1 MDATAWAT
9 FWAFISLVIFLAVL
23 VYLKVPSALGR
34 ALDERADRIRKELE
48 EARTLREEAQQ
59 LLAEY
64 HRKRKEAEKEAGDI
78 VAAAGRE
85 AKALLE
91 DAKRATEEYVVRR
104 NKLAEQKIATAETD
118 AINAVRTSAVDL
130 AVAAAGRIVSDKM
143 DAKLSGSL
151 FKDALTQ
158 VKSNLN

>member
-1 MDATAWAT
+1 MDST
-9 FWAFISLVIFLAVL
+9 FWAFIALLLFIALI
-23 VYLKVPSALGR
+23 VYLKVPGMIGR
-34 ALDERADRIRKELE
+34 SLDERAENIKKELE

-78 VAAAGRE
+78 VAAAERE

-91 DAKRATEEYVVRR
+91 DAKQATEEYVIRR

-118 AINAVRTSAVDL
+118 AINAVRASAVDL
-130 AVAAAGRIVSDKM
+130 AIAAAGKIVADKV
-143 DAKLSGSL
+143 DAKVANTL
-151 FKDALTQ
+151 FKDALGQ
-158 VKSNLN
+158 VKTNLN

>member
-1 MDATAWAT
+1 MDST
-9 FWAFISLVIFLAVL
+9 FWAFIALLLFFALIA
-23 VYLKVPSALGR
+23 YLKVPGMIGR
-34 ALDERADRIRKELE
+34 SLDERAENIKKELE

-78 VAAAGRE
+78 VAAAERE

-118 AINAVRTSAVDL
+118 AINAVRASAVDL
-130 AVAAAGRIVSDKM
+130 AIAAAGKIVADKV
-143 DAKLSGSL
+143 DAKVAGTF
-151 FKDALTQ
+151 FKDALGQ
-158 VKSNLN
+158 VKTNLN

>member
-1 MDATAWAT
+1 MDST
-9 FWAFISLVIFLAVL
+9 FWAFIALLLFIALI
-23 VYLKVPSALGR
+23 VYLKVPGVIGR
-34 ALDERADRIRKELE
+34 SLDERAENIKKELE

-78 VAAAGRE
+78 VAAAERE

-91 DAKRATEEYVVRR
+91 DAKQATEDYVVRR

-118 AINAVRTSAVDL
+118 AINAVRASAVDL
-130 AVAAAGRIVSDKM
+130 AIAAAGKIVADKV
-143 DAKLSGSL
+143 DAKVAGTL
-151 FKDALTQ
+151 FKDALGQ
-158 VKSNLN
+158 VKTNLN

>member
-1 MDATAWAT
+1 MDST
-9 FWAFISLVIFLAVL
+9 FWALVALILFIALI
-23 VYLKVPSALGR
+23 VYLKVPGMIGR
-34 ALDERADRIRKELE
+34 SLDERAENIKKELE

-78 VAAAGRE
+78 VAAAERE

-118 AINAVRTSAVDL
+118 AINAVRASAVDL
-130 AVAAAGRIVSDKM
+130 AVAAAGKIVADKV
-143 DAKLSGSL
+143 DAKVAGNL
-151 FKDALTQ
+151 FKDALGQ
-158 VKSNLN
+158 VKQT

>member
-1 MDATAWAT
+1 MDST
-9 FWAFISLVIFLAVL
+9 FWAFIALLLFIALI
-23 VYLKVPSALGR
+23 VYLKVPGMIGR
-34 ALDERADRIRKELE
+34 SLDERAENIKKELE
-48 EARTLREEAQQ
+48 EARTLCEEAQQ

-78 VAAAGRE
+78 VAAAERE

-118 AINAVRTSAVDL
+118 AINAVRASAVDL
-130 AVAAAGRIVSDKM
+130 AVAAAGKIVADKV
-143 DAKLSGSL
+143 DAKVAGTL
-151 FKDALTQ
+151 FKDALGQ
-158 VKSNLN
+158 VKTNLN

>member
-1 MDATAWAT
+1 MDST
-9 FWAFISLVIFLAVL
+9 FWAFIALLLFIALI
-23 VYLKVPSALGR
+23 VYLKVPGMIGR
-34 ALDERADRIRKELE
+34 SLDERAENIKKELE

-78 VAAAGRE
+78 VAAAERE

-91 DAKRATEEYVVRR
+91 DAKRSTEEFVARR

-118 AINAVRTSAVDL
+118 AINAVRASAVDL
-130 AVAAAGRIVSDKM
+130 AIAAAGKIVADKV
-143 DAKLSGSL
+143 DSKVAGSL
-151 FKDALTQ
+151 FKDAVSQ

>member
-1 MDATAWAT
+1 MDST
-9 FWAFISLVIFLAVL
+9 FWAFIALLLFIALI
-23 VYLKVPSALGR
+23 VYLKVPGMIGR
-34 ALDERADRIRKELE
+34 SLDERAENIKKELE

-78 VAAAGRE
+78 VAAAERE

-118 AINAVRTSAVDL
+118 AINAVRASAVDL
-130 AVAAAGRIVSDKM
+130 AVAAAGKIVADKV
-143 DAKLSGSL
+143 DAKVAGTL
-151 FKDALTQ
+151 FKDALGQ

>member
-1 MDATAWAT
+1 MDST
-9 FWAFISLVIFLAVL
+9 FWAFIALLLFIALI
-23 VYLKVPSALGR
+23 VYLKVPGMIGR
-34 ALDERADRIRKELE
+34 SLDERAENIKKELE

-78 VAAAGRE
+78 VAAAERE
-85 AKALLE
+85 AKALLV

-118 AINAVRTSAVDL
+118 AINAVRASAVDL
-130 AVAAAGRIVSDKM
+130 AVAAAGKIVADKV
-143 DAKLSGSL
+143 DAKVAGTL
-151 FKDALTQ
+151 FKDALGQ
-158 VKSNLN
+158 VKTNLN

>member
-1 MDATAWAT
+1 MDST
-9 FWAFISLVIFLAVL
+9 FWAFIALLLFIALI
-23 VYLKVPSALGR
+23 VYLKVPGMIGR
-34 ALDERADRIRKELE
+34 SLDERAENIKKELE

-78 VAAAGRE
+78 VAAAERE

-91 DAKRATEEYVVRR
+91 DAKQATEEYVIRR

-118 AINAVRTSAVDL
+118 AINAVRASAVDL
-130 AVAAAGRIVSDKM
+130 AIAAAGKIVADKV
-143 DAKLSGSL
+143 DAKVAGTL
-151 FKDALTQ
+151 FKDALGQ
-158 VKSNLN
+158 VKTNLN

>member
-1 MDATAWAT
+1 MDST
-9 FWAFISLVIFLAVL
+9 FWAFIALLLFIALI
-23 VYLKVPSALGR
+23 VYLKVPGMIGR
-34 ALDERADRIRKELE
+34 SLDERAENIKKELE

-78 VAAAGRE
+78 VAAAERE

-118 AINAVRTSAVDL
+118 AINAVRASAVDL
-130 AVAAAGRIVSDKM
+130 AVAAAGKIVADKV
-143 DAKLSGSL
+143 DAKVAGTL
-151 FKDALTQ
+151 FKDALGQ
-158 VKSNLN
+158 VKTNLN

>member
-1 MDATAWAT
+1 MDAT
-9 FWAFISLVIFLAVL
+9 FWAFIALVIFVAIV
-23 VYLKVPSALGR
+23 VYMKVPGMVGR
-34 ALDERADRIRKELE
+34 TLDERADRIKKELE

-78 VAAAGRE
+78 VASAERE

-91 DAKRATEEYVVRR
+91 EAKRATEEYVARR

-118 AINAVRTSAVDL
+118 AINAVRASAVEL
-130 AVAAAGRIVSDKM
+130 AVAAAGSILAEKV
-143 DAKLSGSL
+143 DAKAAGNL
-151 FKDALTQ
+151 FNDALAQ
-158 VKSNLN
+158 VKSHLN

>member
-1 MDATAWAT
+1 MDST
-9 FWAFISLVIFLAVL
+9 FWAFIALLLFIALI
-23 VYLKVPSALGR
+23 VYLKVPGMIGR
-34 ALDERADRIRKELE
+34 SLDERAENIKKELE

-78 VAAAGRE
+78 VAAAERE

-91 DAKRATEEYVVRR
+91 DAKQATEDYVVRR

-118 AINAVRTSAVDL
+118 AINAVRASAVDL
-130 AVAAAGRIVSDKM
+130 AIAAAGKIVADKV
-143 DAKLSGSL
+143 DAKVAGTL
-151 FKDALTQ
+151 FKDALGQ
-158 VKSNLN
+158 VKTNLN

>member
-1 MDATAWAT
+1 MDAT
-9 FWAFISLVIFLAVL
+9 FWAFVALVIFIAII
-23 VYLKVPSALGR
+23 VYMKVPAMIGR
-34 ALDERADRIRKELE
+34 SLDERADNIRKELE

-78 VAAAGRE
+78 VASAERE

-91 DAKRATEEYVVRR
+91 DAKRATEEYVTRR
-104 NKLAEQKIATAETD
+104 NKLAEQKIATAEGD
-118 AINAVRTSAVDL
+118 AINAVRSSAVDL
-130 AVAAAGRIVSDKM
+130 AIAAAGKVASDKM
-143 DAKLSGSL
+143 DATLASKL

>member
-1 MDATAWAT
+1 MDST
-9 FWAFISLVIFLAVL
+9 FWAFIALLLFIALI
-23 VYLKVPSALGR
+23 VYLKVPGMIGR
-34 ALDERADRIRKELE
+34 SLDERAENIKKELE

-78 VAAAGRE
+78 VAAAERE

-118 AINAVRTSAVDL
+118 AINAVRASAVDL
-130 AVAAAGRIVSDKM
+130 AVAAAGKIVADKV
-143 DAKLSGSL
+143 DAKVAVTL
-151 FKDALTQ
+151 FKDALGQ
-158 VKSNLN
+158 VKTNLN

>member
-1 MDATAWAT
+1 MDAT
-9 FWAFISLVIFLAVL
+9 FWAFIALLLFIALI
-23 VYLKVPSALGR
+23 VYLKVPGMIGR
-34 ALDERADRIRKELE
+34 SLDERAENIKKELE

-78 VAAAGRE
+78 VAAAERE

-118 AINAVRTSAVDL
+118 AINAVRASAVDL
-130 AVAAAGRIVSDKM
+130 AVAAAGKIVADKV
-143 DAKLSGSL
+143 DAKVAGSL
-151 FKDALTQ
+151 FKDALGQ
-158 VKSNLN
+158 VKTNLN

>member
-1 MDATAWAT
+1 MDST
-9 FWAFISLVIFLAVL
+9 FWAFIALLLFFALIA
-23 VYLKVPSALGR
+23 YLKVPGMIGR
-34 ALDERADRIRKELE
+34 SLDERAENIKKELE

-78 VAAAGRE
+78 VAAAERE

-91 DAKRATEEYVVRR
+91 DAKRATEEYVIRR

-118 AINAVRTSAVDL
+118 AINAVRASAVDL
-130 AVAAAGRIVSDKM
+130 AIAAAGKIVA
-143 DAKLSGSL
+143 AKVDTKVAGTL
-151 FKDALTQ
+151 FKDALGQ
-158 VKSNLN
+158 VKTNLN

>member
-1 MDATAWAT
+1 MDAT
-9 FWAFISLVIFLAVL
+9 FWAFIALVIFVVIV
-23 VYLKVPSALGR
+23 VYMKVPGMIGR
-34 ALDERADRIRKELE
+34 TLDERADRIKKELE

-78 VAAAGRE
+78 VASAERE

-91 DAKRATEEYVVRR
+91 EAKRATEEYVARR

-118 AINAVRTSAVDL
+118 AINAVRASAVDL
-130 AVAAAGRIVSDKM
+130 AVAAAGSILAEKV
-143 DAKLSGSL
+143 DAKAAGNL
-151 FKDALTQ
+151 FNDALAQ
-158 VKSNLN
+158 VK

>member
-1 MDATAWAT
+1 MDST
-9 FWAFISLVIFLAVL
+9 FWAFIALLLFIALI
-23 VYLKVPSALGR
+23 VYLKVPGMIGR
-34 ALDERADRIRKELE
+34 SLDERAENIKKELE

-78 VAAAGRE
+78 VAAAERE

-91 DAKRATEEYVVRR
+91 DAKRSTEEFVVRR

-118 AINAVRTSAVDL
+118 AINAVRASAVDL
-130 AVAAAGRIVSDKM
+130 AIAAAGKIVADKV
-143 DAKLSGSL
+143 DTKVAGTL
-151 FKDALTQ
+151 FKDALGQ
-158 VKSNLN
+158 VKTNLN

>member
-1 MDATAWAT
+1 MDST
-9 FWAFISLVIFLAVL
+9 FWAFIALLLFLAL
-23 VYLKVPSALGR
+23 IAYLKVPGMIGR
-34 ALDERADRIRKELE
+34 SLDERAENIKKELE

-78 VAAAGRE
+78 VAAAERE

-118 AINAVRTSAVDL
+118 AINAVRASAVDL
-130 AVAAAGRIVSDKM
+130 AIAAAGKIVADKV
-143 DAKLSGSL
+143 DAKVAGTL
-151 FKDALTQ
+151 FKDALGQ
-158 VKSNLN
+158 VKTNLN

>member
-1 MDATAWAT
+1 MDST
-9 FWAFISLVIFLAVL
+9 FWAFIALLLFIALII
-23 VYLKVPSALGR
+23 YLKVPGMIGR
-34 ALDERADRIRKELE
+34 SLDERAENIKKELE

-78 VAAAGRE
+78 VAAAERE

-91 DAKRATEEYVVRR
+91 DAKRSTEEYVVRR

-118 AINAVRTSAVDL
+118 AINAVRASAVDL
-130 AVAAAGRIVSDKM
+130 AVAAAGKIVADKV
-143 DAKLSGSL
+143 DAKVAGTL
-151 FKDALTQ
+151 FKDAIGQ
-158 VKSNLN
+158 VKTNLN

>member
-1 MDATAWAT
+1 MDNT
-9 FWAFISLVIFLAVL
+9 FWAFVGLIIFLAIL
-23 VYLKVPSALGR
+23 VYLKVPAVVGR
-34 ALDERADRIRKELE
+34 SLDERADRIKKELE

-78 VAAAGRE
+78 VASAERE

-91 DAKRATEEYVVRR
+91 DAKRATEEYVARR

-118 AINAVRTSAVDL
+118 AINAVRASAVDL
-130 AVAAAGRIVSDKM
+130 AVAAAGKIVAEKVDT
-143 DAKLSGSL
+143 KLAGNL

>member
-1 MDATAWAT
+1 MDST
-9 FWAFISLVIFLAVL
+9 FWAFIALLLFIALI
-23 VYLKVPSALGR
+23 VYLKVPGMIGR
-34 ALDERADRIRKELE
+34 SLDERAENIKKELE

-78 VAAAGRE
+78 VAAAERE

-91 DAKRATEEYVVRR
+91 DAKRATEEYVIRR

-118 AINAVRTSAVDL
+118 AINAVRASAVDL
-130 AVAAAGRIVSDKM
+130 AIAAAGKIVADKV
-143 DAKLSGSL
+143 DAKVAGTL
-151 FKDALTQ
+151 FKDALGQ
-158 VKSNLN
+158 VKTNLN